1 MQHDYINMLISA
13 AKQGRKNSFL
23 DLCEF
28 NLKKIYNFSLRMLAN
43 VELASIITEEVF
55 EQAWINIK
63 TVRDDV
69 SFELWLRG
77 IAIYSILDE
86 IRSHKRKS
94 EFGIQD
100 NPPKEFLNN
109 FDKFLMTL
117 DDKQR
122 IIFVLHEIE
131 GYKYH
136 EISEVLYEYDIED
149 IKATNIATREKMGQD
164 LADEL

>member
-1 MQHDYINMLISA
+1 MLISA

-28 NLKKIYNFSLRMLAN
+28 NLKKIYNFCLRMLAN

-55 EQAWINIK
+55 EQAWTNIK
-63 TVRDDV
+63 SVRDDV

-77 IAIYSILDE
+77 IAIYLILDE
-86 IRSHKRKS
+86 IRSNKRKS
-94 EFGIQD
+94 ELNIQE
-100 NPPKEFLNN
+100 NLPTEYLNN

-117 DDKQR
+117 DTKQR

-131 GYKYH
+131 GYKYE
-136 EISEVLYEYDIED
+136 EISELLYEYDIED
-149 IKATNIATREKMGQD
+149 IRTTNIATREKMLQD
-164 LADEL
+164 LTDEL